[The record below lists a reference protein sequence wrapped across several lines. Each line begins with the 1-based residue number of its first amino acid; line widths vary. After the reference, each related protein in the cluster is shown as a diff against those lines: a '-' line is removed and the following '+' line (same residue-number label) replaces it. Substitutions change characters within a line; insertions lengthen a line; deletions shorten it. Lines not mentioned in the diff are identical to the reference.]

1 MKKFFSRELLFAAA
15 VLLLAGGIALSRTHV
30 PGSVARV
37 SVSGGEELVLSLER
51 DGRYAVEGGRLPVT
65 LEVAGGRIRFIE
77 SRCPDHICE
86 RCGWL
91 SQEYE
96 QAVCMPAG
104 ASVTVEA
111 RP

>member
-51 DGRYAVEGGRLPVT
+51 DGR
-65 LEVAGGRIRFIE
+65 
-77 SRCPDHICE
+77 
-86 RCGWL
+86 
-91 SQEYE
+91 
-96 QAVCMPAG
+96 
-104 ASVTVEA
+104 
-111 RP
+111 